1 MQLGLS
7 ASLKS
12 PPNTPSTTKTEDQ
25 SDFGT
30 AKPDSDMKAF
40 ATTVATS
47 LVNEG
52 ERGSMATSM
61 TQLSSTTSLGSGV
74 GELAVRSRM
83 SSSRELAPEEL
94 QISNADHSDAEK
106 IVTADSRPP
115 SEKSALSTAASL
127 DGERRTLMG
136 GSDAEEAASGGRHY
150 GSMVDSGGV
159 NTSLRE

>member
-1 MQLGLS
+1 MQLDLR

-12 PPNTPSTTKTEDQ
+12 PPNTPSATKTEDR

-30 AKPDSDMKAF
+30 AKPNSAMKAF
-40 ATTVATS
+40 ATSVATS

-52 ERGSMATSM
+52 ERGSRATSM
-61 TQLSSTTSLGSGV
+61 TQLSSTTSFGSGV
-74 GELAVRSRM
+74 GELAIRSRM

-94 QISNADHSDAEK
+94 QISHADHSEAEK
-106 IVTADSRPP
+106 IAKADSRPP
-115 SEKSALSTAASL
+115 SEKSALTTAASL

-136 GSDAEEAASGGRHY
+136 GSDTEEAASRGRHY

>member
-1 MQLGLS
+1 MQLYFR

-12 PPNTPSTTKTEDQ
+12 PLNTASTTKTEDR

-30 AKPDSDMKAF
+30 SKPNSAMNAF
-40 ATTVATS
+40 ATSVATS

-52 ERGSMATSM
+52 ERGSRATSM
-61 TQLSSTTSLGSGV
+61 TQLSSATSFGSGV

-94 QISNADHSDAEK
+94 QISNADHSEAEK
-106 IVTADSRPP
+106 IVKADSRPP

-150 GSMVDSGGV
+150 GSMVDSGV
-159 NTSLRE
+159 NNTSLSE

>member
-1 MQLGLS
+1 
-7 ASLKS
+7 
-12 PPNTPSTTKTEDQ
+12 
-25 SDFGT
+25 
-30 AKPDSDMKAF
+30 MKAF

-52 ERGSMATSM
+52 ERGSRATSM
-61 TQLSSTTSLGSGV
+61 TQLSSTTSSGV

-136 GSDAEEAASGGRHY
+136 GSDAEEAASGGRYY